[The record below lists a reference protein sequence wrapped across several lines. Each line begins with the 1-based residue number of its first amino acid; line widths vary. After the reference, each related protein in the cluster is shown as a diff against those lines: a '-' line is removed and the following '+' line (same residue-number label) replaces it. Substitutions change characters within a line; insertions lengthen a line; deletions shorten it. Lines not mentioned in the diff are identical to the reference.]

1 MSALVG
7 QFRTRNNDTLLFVI
21 LDQRGSVVR
30 FRQWQD
36 ALVAELQ
43 AERGGPA
50 PFTYAPQTMAIR
62 LSASEFDSARSS
74 ALEEYEPASPSQ

>member
-1 MSALVG
+1 
-7 QFRTRNNDTLLFVI
+7 
-21 LDQRGSVVR
+21 VR

-36 ALVAELQ
+36 ALVASVQSEH
-43 AERGGPA
+43 GGPL

-74 ALEEYEPASPSQ
+74 ALDEYEPTTPNQ

>member
-7 QFRTRNNDTLLFVI
+7 QLRTANNDTLLFVI

-36 ALVAELQ
+36 ALVAQLQ
-43 AERGGPA
+43 NERGGPA

-62 LSASEFDSARSS
+62 LSSSEFDSARAS
-74 ALEEYEPASPSQ
+74 ALDEYEPTTPNQ